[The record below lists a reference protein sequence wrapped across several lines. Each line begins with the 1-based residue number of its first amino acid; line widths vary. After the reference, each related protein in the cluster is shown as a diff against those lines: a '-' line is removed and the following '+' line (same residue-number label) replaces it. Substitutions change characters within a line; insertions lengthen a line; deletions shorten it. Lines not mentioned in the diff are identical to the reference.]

1 VEMHRLQHLSVSTN
15 KHRLGVG
22 VSCTGFQVMC
32 PQCGSDLR
40 TNFVWRTLFKFT
52 ELSMADWE
60 MFLFAAEG
68 GPSARSSSGSPRA
81 EETAVVIWS
90 EKGEQLTSKSSERLG
105 SSDVQEL

>member
-1 VEMHRLQHLSVSTN
+1 
-15 KHRLGVG
+15 
-22 VSCTGFQVMC
+22 
-32 PQCGSDLR
+32 
-40 TNFVWRTLFKFT
+40 
-52 ELSMADWE
+52 